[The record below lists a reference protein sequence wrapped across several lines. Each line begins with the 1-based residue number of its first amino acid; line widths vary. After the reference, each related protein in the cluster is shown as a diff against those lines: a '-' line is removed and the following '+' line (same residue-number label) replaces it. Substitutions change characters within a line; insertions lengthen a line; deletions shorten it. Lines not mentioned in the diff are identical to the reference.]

1 MASSPIGANAARVKS
16 DSTAQG
22 WWRAADGYWYPPQAR
37 PGQLWKGE
45 VRGPDGEVPP
55 GPGWWMANDY
65 RWYPPE
71 ARPGELWSDP
81 TARTAGVPVRRGRDE
96 VAPARTPVVAA
107 AQNQAALLAALGLLL
122 IIFGI
127 VLLAGIQMLWPQT
140 SAGLRLLAWMP
151 VAIGSSVTLVG
162 SMRYL
167 GVAS

>member
-1 MASSPIGANAARVKS
+1 MLKS
-16 DSTAQG
+16 KLRAFSIHFLKLKPESVDSTMKDSRFSNNSLNLRLNS
-22 WWRAADGYWYPPQAR
+22 RAASIAGRFCD
-37 PGQLWKGE
+37 
-45 VRGPDGEVPP
+45 
-55 GPGWWMANDY
+55 
-65 RWYPPE
+65 PPE

-81 TARTAGVPVRRGRDE
+81 TARTAGVPVRRSRDE

-107 AQNQAALLAALGLLL
+107 AQNEAALLTALGLVL

-140 SAGLRLLAWMP
+140 SAGLRLLAWTP

-167 GVAS
+167 GAAS